1 MPKHKRGAPTNAT
14 PLIPPSGEDRP
25 PTETFDDKVR
35 LAQITSQ
42 LASKV
47 EVKKALLGAVLAI
60 VAAVAISYLT
70 TRSALKASRVVG
82 GQYEVTLYEYAEDG
96 TPRRNPDGTLVGRAQ
111 AIIPIEF
118 GGVFD
123 KPPRVIVSINGV
135 DAWGDANT
143 RVHAFAGANA
153 TKDRSDIVVKTWGN
167 SVVYTVQV
175 SWVAFAD
182 VDARH

>member
-1 MPKHKRGAPTNAT
+1 MAKQKRSAPAVT
-14 PLIPPSGEDRP
+14 PPASPAAADIGSPRDS
-25 PTETFDDKVR
+25 FDEKVR

-47 EVKKALLGAVLAI
+47 EVKKALLGAVLGI
-60 VAAVAISYLT
+60 LAAVAISYLT

-82 GQYEVTLYEYAEDG
+82 GQYEVALYEYAEDG
-96 TPRRNPDGTLVGRAQ
+96 TPRRGADGGLIGRSQ

-118 GGVFD
+118 GGAFD

-135 DAWGDANT
+135 DAWGGANT
-143 RVHAFAGANA
+143 RVHAYAGANA

-167 SVVYTVQV
+167 SIVYAVQV

-182 VDARH
+182 VDARR